1 MIKIK
6 QSHLIPE
13 AAKVA
18 IACHL
23 LISSSSAEKKMLIKT
38 GSGGN
43 REPVKE
49 LVEQFPLMSVLAFG
63 DGEEDIFEDLTI
75 VPLILI

>member
-1 MIKIK
+1 
-6 QSHLIPE
+6 
-13 AAKVA
+13 
-18 IACHL
+18 
-23 LISSSSAEKKMLIKT
+23 MLIKM

-43 REPVKE
+43 REPMKE
-49 LVEQFPLMSVLAFG
+49 LVEQFPLLSVLPFG